1 MLSLGKQEIIIS
13 VVGIDRKGCP
23 ASSFNPTGSLRRK
36 LPGSM
41 CNEDPSIVGDGV
53 GGGAEVENG
62 PKLLTKRLW
71 WGF

>member
-36 LPGSM
+36 LTGSM

-53 GGGAEVENG
+53 GGGATGAPVPGGLEEHAVG
-62 PKLLTKRLW
+62 L
-71 WGF
+71 